1 MSALRIGSMDKAAM
15 HPANAVEDKR
25 ASAMKL
31 ARQFEELFV
40 QQMVGSLRQASQI
53 GGEESGMF
61 GSGPGSDTYAQW
73 FDQNL
78 AQQVSRGGNL
88 GVADLLM
95 RDFERNGEI
104 PKAPKTPPRPQ
115 HAHSPQLDTATVR
128 KGVVDVDA

>member
-1 MSALRIGSMDKAAM
+1 MSPLRIGLSDKAVL
-15 HPANAVEDKR
+15 HPATAVEDKR
-25 ASAMKL
+25 ASALQL
-31 ARQFEELFV
+31 AHQFEELFV
-40 QQMVGSLRQASQI
+40 QQMVGSLRQAAQI

-78 AQQVSRGGNL
+78 SQQVARGSNL
-88 GVADLLM
+88 GIADLLM

-104 PKAPKTPPRPQ
+104 PKAPKSTPRL
-115 HAHSPQLDTATVR
+115 HANQGPQLDTATVR

>member
-1 MSALRIGSMDKAAM
+1 MSPLRIGLTDKSLL
-15 HPANAVEDKR
+15 HPGNVVEDKR
-25 ASAMKL
+25 ASALKL
-31 ARQFEELFV
+31 AHQFEELFV

-78 AQQVSRGGNL
+78 AQQVARGGNL
-88 GVADLLM
+88 GIADLLM

-104 PKAPKTPPRPQ
+104 PKAPKAMPKGP
-115 HAHSPQLDTATVR
+115 TVVHPADAAAAVR
-128 KGVVDVDA
+128 QGVVDVDA